1 MGRLPGFD
9 YKRPFFYMVT
19 LKRAARV
26 LQGDAPAAQVLQDA
40 ASAASISP
48 GADAPGYKTTAP
60 AAPAFSAVSEEGR
73 VEPNAVTEAF
83 EAEIAGWARFW
94 RSVESVSPHVVMPDH
109 LHLLVKLAAVEKA
122 VSLPVV
128 VGDLR
133 KRLNRAYGRVLLG
146 GAPAPS
152 MATAGAA
159 TCKTTAPTIL
169 DPEWHDWIVK
179 KEGQLAAFR
188 KYILENPPRYARR
201 RANRRF
207 FTQARRIEWRGAA
220 YWAYGN
226 EELLE
231 LPEIVAIKGHRR
243 PPILQQPAP
252 AGAAGAAPC
261 KTIEPIR
268 GTVAL
273 LASAARIGPGGA
285 GLSTFLSPLEKAA
298 GNEIAKA
305 GGSLIVLSM
314 QGFGERWHPGA
325 KQERLCA
332 EGRMLYLSPYPP
344 QAAKLTKQE
353 MHLRAHALADWA
365 LAHSHEQLEAWPV
378 LQGAAPAAPT
388 FPGADAPG
396 CKTTAPAAPTTSA
409 ADAPGRPTTSCATK
423 P

>member
-83 EAEIAGWARFW
+83 EAEIAGWARF
-94 RSVESVSPHVVMPDH
+94 
-109 LHLLVKLAAVEKA
+109 
-122 VSLPVV
+122 
-128 VGDLR
+128 
-133 KRLNRAYGRVLLG
+133 
-146 GAPAPS
+146 
-152 MATAGAA
+152 
-159 TCKTTAPTIL
+159 
-169 DPEWHDWIVK
+169 
-179 KEGQLAAFR
+179 
-188 KYILENPPRYARR
+188 NPPRYARR

-243 PPILQQPAP
+243 PPVLQQPAP

>member
-19 LKRAARV
+19 LKRVPRVSQGGASAPQV
-26 LQGDAPAAQVLQDA
+26 LQGG
-40 ASAASISP
+40 ASAP
-48 GADAPGYKTTAP
+48 P
-60 AAPAFSAVSEEGR
+60 FSAISEEGR

-83 EAEIAGWARFW
+83 EVEIAGWARFW

-133 KRLNRAYGRVLLG
+133 KRLNRAYGRVLQG
-146 GAPAPS
+146 GASAPPTG
-152 MATAGAA
+152 AAGAA
-159 TCKTTAPTIL
+159 TGKTTAPTIL

-243 PPILQQPAP
+243 PRALPPPAP
-252 AGAAGAAPC
+252 EGATGA
-261 KTIEPIR
+261 
-268 GTVAL
+268 AL
-273 LASAARIGPGGA
+273 LAVAARIGPGGA

-353 MHLRAHALADWA
+353 MHLRAHALVDWA
-365 LAHSHEQLEAWPV
+365 LAHSNEQLEAWPDVPQGAAPAAQVLQGAAPAAQV

-388 FPGADAPG
+388 FP
-396 CKTTAPAAPTTSA
+396 A
-409 ADAPGRPTTSCATK
+409 ADAPVCPTTSCAATK
-423 P
+423 

>member
-26 LQGDAPAAQVLQDA
+26 LQGDVSAP
-40 ASAASISP
+40 P
-48 GADAPGYKTTAP
+48 
-60 AAPAFSAVSEEGR
+60 FSAISEEGR

-133 KRLNRAYGRVLLG
+133 KRLNRAYGRVLQG
-146 GAPAPS
+146 GASAPPTG
-152 MATAGAA
+152 AAGAA
-159 TCKTTAPTIL
+159 TGKTTAPTIL

-243 PPILQQPAP
+243 PPVLQSPAP
-252 AGAAGAAPC
+252 AGATGA
-261 KTIEPIR
+261 
-268 GTVAL
+268 AL
-273 LASAARIGPGGA
+273 LAVAARIGPGGA

-353 MHLRAHALADWA
+353 MHLRAHALVDWA
-365 LAHSHEQLEAWPV
+365 LAHSNEQLEAWPDVLQGAAPAAQVLQGAAPAAQV

-388 FPGADAPG
+388 FP
-396 CKTTAPAAPTTSA
+396 A
-409 ADAPGRPTTSCATK
+409 ADAPVCPTTSCAATK
-423 P
+423 

>member
-1 MGRLPGFD
+1 MGRLP
-9 YKRPFFYMVT
+9 
-19 LKRAARV
+19 
-26 LQGDAPAAQVLQDA
+26 
-40 ASAASISP
+40 
-48 GADAPGYKTTAP
+48 
-60 AAPAFSAVSEEGR
+60 
-73 VEPNAVTEAF
+73 
-83 EAEIAGWARFW
+83 
-94 RSVESVSPHVVMPDH
+94 
-109 LHLLVKLAAVEKA
+109 AVEKA

-133 KRLNRAYGRVLLG
+133 KRLNRAYGRVLQG
-146 GAPAPS
+146 GEASPPTGA
-152 MATAGAA
+152 AGAA
-159 TCKTTAPTIL
+159 TGKTAAPTIL

-243 PPILQQPAP
+243 PPVLQQPAP
-252 AGAAGAAPC
+252 AGAAGATPC

-353 MHLRAHALADWA
+353 MHLRAHALVDWA
-365 LAHSHEQLEAWPV
+365 LAHSHEQLEAWPFLQGAAPAAQV

-388 FPGADAPG
+388 TPGADAPG
-396 CKTTAPAAPTTSA
+396 C
-409 ADAPGRPTTSCATK
+409 PTTSCATK